1 MNNWQWLKLL
11 TTLGITALGLKTVS
25 DNSTTSEINNK
36 KEEKSKDKP
45 NTNSIDISATLF
57 KDVSMCIN
65 MYTQSVKD
73 KNPYMFKKCV
83 VPKLFKSLQD
93 IRNTDISNTY
103 LLEYFFY
110 QHLKKVVRT
119 IFDFD
124 NDDLVDVNK
133 FQYIRVVKV
142 CTFKEWL
149 MKFLPEMLD
158 MPINI
163 LSIDEDYNNVAIAE
177 GSFFYDDELKIVTI
191 LFVYNHDVNRW
202 QLSTISKETSLE
214 LKSTFE
220 NNLLL
225 FYSSNCRSVLE
236 KNVLENLDENNIF
249 QEYVVDGILSCDIEH
264 TNLLS
269 IGLSMEK
276 FEKISKKIRYEM
288 NMVAKA
294 LQQKSCVWFLK
305 YLNGIP
311 VQMYMAH
318 DEKSKFVGGY
328 DFKSKQLIKK
338 KVLNG
343 IWSLLN

>member
-25 DNSTTSEINNK
+25 NNNTTSENNTK

-45 NTNSIDISATLF
+45 NTNNTDISANLF
-57 KDVSMCIN
+57 RDVSMCIN

-73 KNPYMFKKCV
+73 KDPYMFKKCV

-93 IRNTDISNTY
+93 ARNTDIFNTY
-103 LLEYFFY
+103 ILEYFFY

-119 IFDFD
+119 ICNLDS
-124 NDDLVDVNK
+124 DDLVDVDK

-142 CTFKEWL
+142 CMFKKWL
-149 MKFLPEMLD
+149 ADFLPEILD
-158 MPINI
+158 MPLNV
-163 LSIDEDYNNVAIAE
+163 LSIEEDYNNVAIAE

-191 LFVYNHDVNRW
+191 LFVYNHDANRW

-236 KNVLENLDENNIF
+236 K
-249 QEYVVDGILSCDIEH
+249 
-264 TNLLS
+264 
-269 IGLSMEK
+269 
-276 FEKISKKIRYEM
+276 
-288 NMVAKA
+288 
-294 LQQKSCVWFLK
+294 
-305 YLNGIP
+305 
-311 VQMYMAH
+311 MY
-318 DEKSKFVGGY
+318 
-328 DFKSKQLIKK
+328 
-338 KVLNG
+338 
-343 IWSLLN
+343 